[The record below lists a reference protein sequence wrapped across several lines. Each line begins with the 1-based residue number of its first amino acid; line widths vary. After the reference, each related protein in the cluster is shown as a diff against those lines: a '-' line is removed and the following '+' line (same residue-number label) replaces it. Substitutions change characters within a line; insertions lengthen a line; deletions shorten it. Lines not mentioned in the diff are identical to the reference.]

1 MATETDPASEH
12 TGRTSQPGLDGELT
26 DALVRSR
33 RYFTRAEVSKDLR
46 TLRKKGGRRAD
57 DFYRDRWSHD
67 KVVRS
72 THGVNCT
79 GSCSWKVYVKDGIIT
94 WEAQQTD
101 YPSVGPD
108 SPEYEP
114 RGCPRGAA
122 FSWYT
127 YSPTRVRYP
136 YVRGVLLAMY
146 REAKARLGDPV
157 AAWADIVSDPERSR
171 TYKAARGKGGLVRAS
186 WDEAVEMVAAAHVH
200 TIKEYG
206 PDRLAGFSPIPAMS
220 MVSHAAGAR
229 FYSLLGGVMLSFYD
243 WYADLPVASPQVFGD
258 QTDVPESGDWW
269 DAGYLIMW
277 GSNLPVTRTPDAHWM
292 VEARY
297 RGQKVVAVSPDYAD
311 NVKFADEWLPAQPGT
326 DGALA
331 MAMGHVVLKEFFV
344 DRRTPYFEEYVK
356 RFTDLPFLVALD
368 EVAGEPGTYAPG
380 KFLTAADLGGAH
392 AEAEHP
398 EFRTVLLDAEGRPV
412 VPNGTLGDRFGEGGA
427 GKWNLELGDIDPL
440 LSAEG
445 GDEAPVT
452 VRLPRFDAPDG
463 GAGLLRRGVPV
474 RRIAGRPVTTVFD
487 LLLAQYG
494 VGRPGLPGRWPTSYE
509 DADEPYTPA
518 WQSAITGVDAE
529 RAARIAREFAANAEE
544 SRGRSMIV
552 MGAGTNH
559 WFHSDTIYRAFLTL
573 TTLTGCQG
581 VNGGGWAHYVGQEKV
596 RPLTGY
602 SALATASDWNRP
614 ARQMIQ
620 TAYWYLHGDQFRYDP
635 FSADALAAAGTE
647 GRTGRPA
654 GTEEPAGHDGRDGTA
669 TDGPDGVAADGDAA
683 AGADGPSGA
692 APGGPF
698 AGLSTAD
705 VIAASARMGWMP
717 SYPTFD
723 RNPLDLADEAEAA
736 GRPVAEHIVDELTS
750 GRLGFAGEDPDAP
763 ENFPRVLTVWRANLL
778 GSSAKGNE
786 YFLKHLLGTDHSVRA
801 AEAPPEARPRDVV
814 WREEA
819 PTGKLDLLLT
829 LDFRMTSTTVFSD
842 VVLPAATWYE
852 KHDLSSTDMHP
863 FVHAFNPA
871 IAPPWQTRTDW
882 DAFVTLARAFS
893 TLAATHLGVRKDVVA
908 APLLHDT
915 PDELANPHGRV
926 RDWKAGECEPEPG
939 RTMPKLLTVERDY
952 AAVADR
958 MTALGPLLD
967 TLGATTKGITYK
979 LDSELEYLR
988 HKNGTVRGGA
998 AAGRPALARDVHAC
1012 ETILAL
1018 SGTTNGHLATQGFH
1032 TLEARTGT
1040 RLADL
1045 AAEHEGKRITFAD
1058 TQAAPVPVITSP
1070 EWSGSETGGRRYS
1083 PFTVNVERGKPWHTL
1098 TGRQHFYLDH
1108 DWMAALGEQLPVYR
1122 PPLNMHALFGEPRIG
1137 ETGELGVTVRYLTP
1151 HNKWSIHS
1159 EYQDNLFMLSLSRGG
1174 PTIWMSTQDAAKV
1187 GVRDNDWIEAVNRN
1201 GVVAARAIVSHRMP
1215 EGTVYMYHAQ
1225 DRLIDVPRTETTGRR
1240 GGIHN
1245 SLTRLLIKP
1254 SHLIGGYA
1262 QLSYAFNYLG
1272 PTGNQR
1278 DEVTVIR
1285 RRTDQEVEY

>member
-1 MATETDPASEH
+1 MDNDLAE
-12 TGRTSQPGLDGELT
+12 
-26 DALVRSR
+26 ALVRSR
-33 RYFTRAEVSKDLR
+33 RFFTRAEVSDDLR
-46 TLRKKGGRRAD
+46 TLHRKGGRQAD
-57 DFYRDRWSHD
+57 EFYRDRWSHD

-108 SPEYEP
+108 RPEYEP

-136 YVRGVLLAMY
+136 YVRGVLLQMY
-146 REAKARLGDPV
+146 REAKARLGGDPV
-157 AAWADIVSDPERSR
+157 AAWADIVSDPERAR
-171 TYKAARGKGGLVRAS
+171 RYKRARGKGGLVRAS
-186 WDEAVEMVAAAHVH
+186 WEEATEMVAAAHVH

-292 VEARY
+292 AEARY
-297 RGQKVVAVSPDYAD
+297 RGQKVVAVAPDYAD

-331 MAMGHVVLKEFFV
+331 MAMGHVILKEFFV
-344 DRRTPYFEEYVK
+344 DRSTPYFTGYVK
-356 RFTDLPFLVALD
+356 QYTDLPFLVALD
-368 EVAGEPGTYAPG
+368 EAEGEPGTYVAG
-380 KFLTAADLGGAH
+380 KFLTAADLGGEA
-392 AEAEHP
+392 AAAEHA
-398 EFRTVLLDAEGRPV
+398 EFRTVLLDAATGRPV
-412 VPNGTLGDRFGEGGA
+412 VPNGTLGDRYGEAGA
-427 GKWNLELGDIDPL
+427 GKWNLDLGDTDPL

-445 GDEAPVT
+445 GGEAPVA
-452 VRLPRFDAPDG
+452 VDLPRFDAPDG
-463 GAGLLRRGVPV
+463 GSGRLRRGVPV
-474 RRIAGRPVTTVFD
+474 RRVAGRLVTTVYD

-494 VGRPGLPGRWPTSYE
+494 VGREGLPGRWPSSYE
-509 DADEPYTPA
+509 DAEEPYTPA
-518 WQSAITGVDAE
+518 WQAGITGVDAG

-544 SRGRSMIV
+544 SGGRSMII

-596 RPLTGY
+596 RPITGY
-602 SALATASDWNRP
+602 SAIATAADWNRP

-635 FSADALAAAGTE
+635 FSADTLAAAG
-647 GRTGRPA
+647 P
-654 GTEEPAGHDGRDGTA
+654 GT
-669 TDGPDGVAADGDAA
+669 
-683 AGADGPSGA
+683 
-692 APGGPF
+692 GGPF
-698 AGLSTAD
+698 AGKSTAD
-705 VIAASARMGWMP
+705 VIAQSARMGWMP

-736 GRPVAEHIVDELTS
+736 GRAVGEHVVEELKA

-801 AEAPPEARPRDVV
+801 TEAPQDARPRDVV

-819 PTGKLDLLLT
+819 PEGKLDLLLT

-882 DAFVTLARAFS
+882 DAFHTLAKEFS
-893 TLAATHLGVRKDVVA
+893 RQAADHLGVRKDVVA

-915 PDELANPHGRV
+915 PDEVANPRGIV
-926 RDWKAGECEPEPG
+926 RDWKAGECEPVPG
-939 RTMPKLLTVERDY
+939 RTMPKLITVERDY
-952 AAVADR
+952 GAVAEK
-958 MTALGPLLD
+958 MGALGPLLD
-967 TLGATTKGITYK
+967 TLGATTKGVTFK
-979 LDSELEYLR
+979 LERELEYLR

-998 AAGRPALARDVHAC
+998 ADGRPSIARDVHAC
-1012 ETILAL
+1012 EAILAM

-1032 TLEARTGT
+1032 TVEARTGT

-1045 AAEHEGKRITFAD
+1045 AAEHEGKQITFAD

-1083 PFTVNVERGKPWHTL
+1083 PFTVNVERLKPWHTL

-1108 DWMAALGEQLPVYR
+1108 DWMTALGEQLPVYR
-1122 PPLNMHALFGEPRIG
+1122 PPLNMNALFDEPRIG

-1174 PTIWMSTQDAAKV
+1174 PTIWMSKDDAAKI
-1187 GVRDNDWIEAVNRN
+1187 GVHDNDWVEAVNRN
-1201 GVVAARAIVSHRMP
+1201 GVVAARAVVSHRMP
-1215 EGTVYMYHAQ
+1215 EGTVYMHHAQ

-1262 QLSYAFNYLG
+1262 QLTYAFNYLG

-1285 RRTDQEVEY
+1285 RRSNQEVTY